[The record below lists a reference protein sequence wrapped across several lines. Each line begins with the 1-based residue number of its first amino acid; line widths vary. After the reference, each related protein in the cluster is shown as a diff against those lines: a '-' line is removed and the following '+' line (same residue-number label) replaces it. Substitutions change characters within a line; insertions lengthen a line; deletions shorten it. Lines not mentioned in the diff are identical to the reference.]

1 METKQHDTKRLMVDD
16 EIKEE
21 IKKIVWDKWQW
32 KHNHKLGDIF
42 SKLLLDEVYVKCLV
56 WHKKN
61 SIE

>member
-1 METKQHDTKRLMVDD
+1 MVDD